1 MIKMATPVPSGRE
14 VNKSDQTPT
23 AVSPDSTGRV
33 CTAGADTPV
42 TLPVSPAQ
50 ADAGAGTSP
59 RIIPV
64 GSEFEHADGEALPG
78 AKRQAELERETIR
91 RSRPDELAR
100 RGRKSSVVI
109 QPVKF
114 ALQLHRE
121 FVIHAMAGLRRA
133 AIAVWMA
140 MFNASRLG
148 AVEIGHR
155 RLADVA
161 GLGLRHVGAAIR
173 ELESYGL
180 VVVERRGRYTAGR
193 SVTSTY
199 RIFGKPT
206 RPIEKRSKRG
216 GSPAGGVSGG
226 SAAAGD

>member
-1 MIKMATPVPSGRE
+1 MIKMATPAPSGRE

-33 CTAGADTPV
+33 SRSGAETPLE
-42 TLPVSPAQ
+42 LPVAPLQ
-50 ADAGAGTSP
+50 ADAGAASSP

-78 AKRQAELERETIR
+78 ARRQAKIDRETTR
-91 RSRPDELAR
+91 RSRPDENGR
-100 RGRKSSVVI
+100 RERKGSVKV

-114 ALQLHRE
+114 ALLLHRE

-161 GLGLRHVGAAIR
+161 GLGLRHVGDAIR

-216 GSPAGGVSGG
+216 GRPAGGAPGG
-226 SAAAGD
+226 SAAVGD